1 MNWTIERIAR
11 ESGGVPGAVH
21 RVVSEWAHSEAARRL
36 GEAASLAAMKRS
48 DLNDT
53 ETELATN
60 VLDLQHVQAQARLYS
75 ERAGDEK
82 LVECPYKGLAS
93 FDVSDAQFFHG
104 RERVVAELIARLA
117 GSGLLAVAGASGS
130 GKSSIVRA
138 GLIPALHAG
147 VLPGSERW
155 TTCLMRPGAHPSRE
169 LDRAVFAAIDEDVR
183 SRLPADGDALEGAV
197 EVLPEG
203 SRLVLVVDQFEE
215 TFTLC
220 TDAAERD
227 AFVASL
233 VRAARHPR
241 AAVVLVIRADFF
253 GRCAEYPELAELAGP
268 GNVLVGGMSAD
279 EYRRAIEEPAK
290 RSGLRLEP
298 ALVEGLV
305 AEVVG
310 EPEGS
315 LSSRR
320 RSWSSGSTA
329 TGACFGSRPTSRRAV
344 STVPSLGWPR
354 RVTPHSRRSSNRS
367 SVPCCCVSRRAKAI
381 RSCAGASRS
390 PSSTRRTTPT
400 SQLSS
405 TRSSATGSSPFRRD
419 SRGRA
424 RGAAARV
431 AALARLA
438 RRGPGG
444 PTAAPALDRTG
455 SRVGRDG
462 TGHERA
468 LPWSPPLA
476 ALDWTTDHT
485 LELNE
490 REREFVN
497 ASRAENERE
506 LTRQRRQNRRLRFI
520 LVAVAVL
527 LLLAV
532 AAGAVA
538 LVARA
543 RSRHDATVALAGRLG
558 AQAVSEPRID
568 RAVLLAREAVNLNR
582 SSQTEG
588 TLLATL
594 LRSPAAVATFTTP
607 ITERP
612 QGVAVSPD
620 GKTLA
625 VVMNEGMMRL
635 YDSRTHR
642 QRLAFPAANAP
653 FAYLA
658 GQHELLAGAPGTV
671 PDYELLDDRTG
682 RVVQKFELG
691 KLWLNTLSVFNE
703 PVLGTPD
710 GRYVFLLWAAQKPDG
725 SGGPA
730 YLQRWTTTQ
739 GGKPLVV
746 PMHLDGMIAATATR
760 DGKLVVATD
769 QAVSIWNATTLR
781 RIRTIAV
788 SGVGSAFGGAVS
800 PDGRTVA
807 YGFADGTVHF
817 VDLST
822 GKQTAGAGAH
832 AGHVQAVAFS
842 PDSRV
847 AVSSGDD
854 GLVIVW
860 DPATGQ
866 PIQRLTGHAGRV
878 LGVGFS
884 RDGKTLYTSSLDGAI
899 FKWDLGTAH
908 RFGLPFATTAAPET
922 PQLGPDTPQT
932 PPLAVS
938 PDGAR
943 FAVRVGS
950 SRVALYSTSAARRLA
965 TFSPG
970 LGDVTGIA
978 WSRSERSA
986 SAARRPRPTLERGGR
1001 TAARAQAH
1009 RARLD
1014 QQAAGDRHCDLVLGR
1029 RNAGRR
1035 RRRQPHI
1042 GHRQPPRHGRRV
1054 GGSDRKAVV
1063 DGAHEAHRSGRPPV
1077 RAGRSD
1083 DRRRL
1088 RGRNRCSPG
1097 RARRTGRTDAEA
1109 RRRRSLHVPDR
1120 RVLPRRG
1127 AARNRNLCRDR
1138 PALEPE
1144 RRPAD
1149 RPSHPGR
1156 GGAGCQPRLRPL
1168 RRDLRDRRRLRRSG
1182 QALDDRDP
1190 AAVRCHFPGKPGDLG
1205 KCGPHTRRLEA
1216 DRRLRGRHRRHL
1228 ADGCSEL
1235 GSHACAV
1242 AGRNLTREEWA
1253 RSVSGHAY
1261 TRTCPS
1267 LPSG

>member
-1 MNWTIERIAR
+1 M
-11 ESGGVPGAVH
+11 H

-169 LDRAVFAAIDEDVR
+169 LDRVVFAAIDEDVR

-220 TDAAERD
+220 TDTAERD

-241 AAVVLVIRADFF
+241 AAVVLAIRADFF

-310 EPEGS
+310 EPGG
-315 LSSRR
+315 LPLL
-320 RSWSSGSTA
+320 STA
-329 TGACFGSRPTSRRAV
+329 LVEQWQQRDGRVLRFETYQRTGGVHGAV
-344 STVPSLGWPR
+344 
-354 RVTPHSRRSSNRS
+354 
-367 SVPCCCVSRRAKAI
+367 
-381 RSCAGASRS
+381 
-390 PSSTRRTTPT
+390 
-400 SQLSS
+400 
-405 TRSSATGSSPFRRD
+405 
-419 SRGRA
+419 
-424 RGAAARV
+424 
-431 AALARLA
+431 ARLA
-438 RRGPGG
+438 EASHAALTPQQQSVERAVLLRLAAGEGDSVVRRRIPVAELDASNN
-444 PTAAPALDRTG
+444 PDVAAVVDAFVRDRLLTVSEGTVEVAHEALLREWPRLRDWLEEDREG
-455 SRVGRDG
+455 QRLRQHLIEQAREWDEMGRDTSELYRG
-462 TGHERA
+462 AR
-468 LPWSPPLA
+468 LSA

-520 LVAVAVL
+520 LAAVAVL

-658 GQHELLAGAPGTV
+658 GRHELLAGAPGTI

-730 YLQRWTTTQ
+730 YIQRWTTTQ

-950 SRVALYSTSAARRLA
+950 SRVALYSTSTARRLA

-978 WSRSERSA
+978 WSRSGEVGVSGPNGRVQLWNVAGAPRLVRKLTGLGSINKLPETVTAISFSA
-986 SAARRPRPTLERGGR
+986 DGTLV
-1001 TAARAQAH
+1001 
-1009 RARLD
+1009 
-1014 QQAAGDRHCDLVLGR
+1014 AAGDVNHTPGTANPLATVAVWEAATGKRLWTARTKRIGVAALPFAPGGATIAAAFEDGTVALLDARDGR
-1029 RNAGRR
+1029 VERTLRPEGAGPFTFQTDAYSHDGALLATGTLAGIAQLWSPNDG
-1035 RRRQPHI
+1035 RQI
-1042 GHRQPPRHGRRV
+1042 GHPTLVAAAPV
-1054 GGSDRKAVV
+1054 ASLDFAPSDETFATAGGSDGLAKLWTTATQQQF
-1063 DGAHEAHRSGRPPV
+1063 GA
-1077 RAGRSD
+1077 
-1083 DRRRL
+1083 
-1088 RGRNRCSPG
+1088 
-1097 RARRTGRTDAEA
+1097 T
-1109 RRRRSLHVPDR
+1109 
-1120 RVLPRRG
+1120 
-1127 AARNRNLCRDR
+1127 
-1138 PALEPE
+1138 
-1144 RRPAD
+1144 
-1149 RPSHPGR
+1149 
-1156 GGAGCQPRLRPL
+1156 
-1168 RRDLRDRRRLRRSG
+1168 
-1182 QALDDRDP
+1182 
-1190 AAVRCHFPGKPGDLG
+1190 FPGPPGNWG
-1205 KCGPHTRRLEA
+1205 NAVHTP
-1216 DRRLRGRHRRHL
+1216 
-1228 ADGCSEL
+1228 DGSKLIVVYQDGTGDIWPTAVQNWED
-1235 GSHACAV
+1235 HACAV

-1261 TRTCPS
+1261 TRTCPN